1 MNLSL
6 QTIANWLNAQ
16 APLKEAFCQSITID
30 SRKIEPGSLF
40 IAIKGEQ
47 FDGHDYVEEARKKG
61 ALAAIVSQPV
71 DTDLLTILVQ
81 DTRMALGLLAKK
93 WREKWSMPVIAVTGS
108 CGKTTTKTM
117 IAEILSQQGQVLAT
131 QGTMNNDIGLPLT
144 ALQLNSTHEYAVFEL
159 GANHLGEI
167 EYLADIIKP
176 DVAVITNVA
185 PAHLEGFG
193 SIENIARAK
202 GEIYQ
207 KLAENG
213 IAILNMDD
221 QFVDFWKSSLTDK
234 KQIGFSQKN
243 TTDFTAQN
251 VNLDDQGHLQFL
263 LQGPSD
269 SPVTIHLPLIG
280 AHHVGNVL
288 AAAAA
293 CYAVGIPLENIQ
305 KGLTALSPIG
315 KRLVPYETKQGAKI
329 LDDSYNANPLSLFT
343 ALKVLTH
350 FSQEKILILGDMNEL
365 GSQAEESHRE
375 AGRQAKALGIH
386 ALYAIGKLSRFAAE
400 AFGDHGYHFENK
412 KALIEHIKPI
422 LNDERVFLVK
432 GSRGAKMEEIV
443 EVLRGS

>member
-6 QTIANWLNAQ
+6 HTIANWLNAQ
-16 APLKEAFCQSITID
+16 APLKEAICQSITID

-47 FDGHDYVEEARKKG
+47 FDGHDYIEEARKKG
-61 ALAAIVSQPV
+61 ALAAIVSQSV
-71 DTDLLTILVQ
+71 ETDLPIILVQ
-81 DTRMALGLLAKK
+81 DTRKALGLLAKK
-93 WREKWSMPVIAVTGS
+93 WREKWSIPVIAVTGS
-108 CGKTTTKTM
+108 CGKTTTKAM

-144 ALQLNSTHEYAVFEL
+144 AFQLNSTHEYAVFEL
-159 GANHLGEI
+159 GANHMGEI

-213 IAILNMDD
+213 VAILNMDD
-221 QFVDFWKSSLTDK
+221 QFVDFWKSSLSHK

-243 TTDFTAQN
+243 SADFIAQN
-251 VNLDDQGHLQFL
+251 IRLDTQGHLQFL
-263 LQGPSD
+263 LQGPD
-269 SPVTIHLPLIG
+269 EKQVDIQLPLMG
-280 AHHVGNVL
+280 THHVGNAL

-293 CYAVGIPLENIQ
+293 CHAVGIPFESIQ
-305 KGLTALSPIG
+305 KGLIALSPIG

-343 ALKVLTH
+343 ALKVLVH
-350 FSQEKILILGDMNEL
+350 FPQEKILILGDMNEL
-365 GSQAEESHRE
+365 GEQAEESHRE
-375 AGRQAKALGIH
+375 AGHQAKALGVH
-386 ALYAIGKLSRFAAE
+386 ALYAVGKLSRFAAE
-400 AFGDHGYHFENK
+400 AFGEHGYHFENK
-412 KALIEHIKPI
+412 QDLIERIKPLLGPESVI
-422 LNDERVFLVK
+422 LVK
-432 GSRGAKMEEIV
+432 GSRGAKMEEVV
-443 EVLRGS
+443 EALKS